1 MVSHRGLQSQI
12 LIDGLGQGVL
22 IFDTANRLVMENQA
36 ARAILGS
43 DLKLIRA
50 EGWKAAAVLFNT
62 RLIDPDKNLDAIRTT
77 ALNAEQPV
85 RFHVFRSGEHIPCWA
100 TAIRGSGSEVF
111 TMLTIDVPDWTPLTE
126 LVEKYLDEVRDATDS
141 TAGHAELIMQSLRR
155 PKPNETLEQLS
166 RRISGF
172 ARIIDI
178 HMHRLGGLTSLI
190 ERLEK
195 VRTNTIRAEV
205 RATRQ
210 RINLAHFIEN
220 FLEDLDE
227 RALADPESEAQD
239 FRQRLQVTIPE
250 ELIVYASPAH
260 LAVILRDVLRNAI
273 MYSLKAAPVYIVARE
288 RDHRVQIDVIDEGYG
303 IRSTE
308 AERVFAPFM
317 RSRQPQIMGEFGYG
331 LSLYLCK
338 HEVEAMNGRIWFESE
353 EGLGTTFSL
362 KLAAWLDD
370 DSDSENV

>member
-1 MVSHRGLQSQI
+1 MVSHRGLQSQA

-22 IFDTANRLVMENQA
+22 IFDAANRLVMENQA

-50 EGWKAAAVLFNT
+50 EGWKAASMLFNT
-62 RLIDPDKNLDAIRTT
+62 RLTDPEKSLDAIRTA
-77 ALNAEQPV
+77 ALKSEQPV
-85 RFHVFRSGEHIPCWA
+85 RFHTFRSGQHVPCWA
-100 TAIRGSGSEVF
+100 AAIHAPGGEAL
-111 TMLTIDVPDWTPLTE
+111 TMLTIEAPDWTALTE

-141 TAGHAELIMQSLRR
+141 TAGHADLIMQSVRR
-155 PKPNETLEQLS
+155 PKPNETVEQLG
-166 RRISGF
+166 RRIGGF

-178 HMHRLGGLTSLI
+178 HMHRLGTLTGLI

-195 VRTNTIRAEV
+195 VRTNAVREEV
-205 RATRQ
+205 RAARR
-210 RINLAHFIEN
+210 RIALADFVEN

-227 RALADPESEAQD
+227 RALADPESGVQD
-239 FRQRLQVTIPE
+239 YRHRLQVTIPE
-250 ELIVYASPAH
+250 ELVVYASPAH
-260 LAVILRDVLRNAI
+260 FGVILRDMLRNAI

-288 RDHRVQIDVIDEGYG
+288 RDQRVQIDVIDEGYG
-303 IRSTE
+303 IRSSE

-338 HEVEAMNGRIWFESE
+338 HEVEAMNGHIWFESE

-370 DSDSENV
+370 DSDSENE